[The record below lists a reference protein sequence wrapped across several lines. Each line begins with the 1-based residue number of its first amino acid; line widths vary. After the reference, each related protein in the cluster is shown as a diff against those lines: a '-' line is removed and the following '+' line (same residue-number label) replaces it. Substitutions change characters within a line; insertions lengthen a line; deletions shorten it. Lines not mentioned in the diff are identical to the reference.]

1 MSEACLQKYLVQH
14 FPKEYMVERWVL
26 SRKRLVK
33 I

>member
-1 MSEACLQKYLVQH
+1 MNEASLQKYLIQH

-26 SRKRLVK
+26 SRKRLGK